1 MRPVDVNTASAHDQF
16 FTSDEDEDGM
26 TTALVRE
33 AIQNSLDARADIGNP
48 VQVRFSFNGVKV
60 SKLSASQ
67 ATVYS
72 NGLRK
77 HLEVGGAMTPQLSG
91 QMRYLT
97 IEDSGTTGLT
107 GSIEENNERG
117 DENNFWGFFRSDF
130 ISSKPEG
137 TDKGGSWGVGKSVFI
152 QASNWNACLVVTR
165 RQNEE
170 RLLMM
175 GRTVLQSHSIG
186 GEKFGQYGWFAK
198 PEHDKNSLRLPIDSL
213 TDPTQIIESSI
224 KDFQLHRDQPGMSV
238 IIPKPSDLL
247 SSNKTIQAVIDQYM
261 LPIIRGDLTIDVVR
275 EDGNLITI
283 NDETIG
289 NSMANIQIDKAMVEL
304 AEWASNPEQ
313 HDFFEVD
320 MPNDNDTISFDPS
333 ELDKLRTRYQQGE
346 RIAFKV
352 RTMITNKE
360 GIQGETHCKVYLQ
373 YAPEAREGMIYFV
386 RGDLRIPHPY
396 HRKTKEYKARA
407 LVVIDKKEKLASL
420 LRDAEGPA
428 HENWKY
434 TKRLREN
441 WKGGPRV
448 YQNIQFIA
456 SRLLSHLTQ
465 HPTISRLEILSS
477 IFPSYSPNRNSIEP
491 KSHNS
496 LDPIVNPDDPE
507 VNIANHPFIKV
518 ERTATKFNVRKAPD
532 SASLIGI
539 VLSITIAYDVDQGNP
554 LSVFERGLKL
564 GILDFSLED
573 NSLQLRNEGCDYD
586 VQNPNTVYLTIL
598 DDDFYLECSGF
609 DNRDL
614 YLQINE
620 VINNESKE

>member
-16 FTSDEDEDGM
+16 FTSDENEDGM

-33 AIQNSLDARADIGNP
+33 AIQNSLDARADIDNP
-48 VQVRFSFNGVKV
+48 VQVRFSFNGITS

-67 ATVYS
+67 TTIYS

-77 HLEVGGAMTPQLSG
+77 HLEVGGVTTPQLSG
-91 QMRYLT
+91 PMRYLT

-107 GSIEENNERG
+107 GSIEENDERG

-165 RQNEE
+165 RQNED

-186 GEKFGQYGWFAK
+186 GKKFGQYGWFAK
-198 PEHDKNSLRLPIDSL
+198 PEHDEDSLRLPIDSL
-213 TDPTQIIESSI
+213 TDPTQIIESAI
-224 KDFQLHRDQPGMSV
+224 KDFQLQRGQPGMSI
-238 IIPKPSDLL
+238 IIPEPSDLL
-247 SSNKTIQAVIDQYM
+247 SSNKAIQAVIDQYM
-261 LPIIRGDLTIDVVR
+261 LPLIRGDLTVDIVR
-275 EDGNLITI
+275 EDGNSITI

-289 NSMANIQIDKAMVEL
+289 NSTPNIQIDKAMVEL
-304 AEWASNPEQ
+304 AEWAANPEQ
-313 HDFFEVD
+313 HDFFEID
-320 MPNDNDTISFDPS
+320 MPNDNDPISFDPL

-352 RTMITNKE
+352 RIMITDKK
-360 GIQGETHCKVYLQ
+360 GAQGESYCKVYLQ
-373 YAPEAREGMIYFV
+373 HAPEAPEGMIYFV

-396 HRKTKEYKARA
+396 HRKTKGYKARV

-428 HENWKY
+428 HENWKH

-441 WKGGPRV
+441 WKGGPRA

-456 SRLLSHLTQ
+456 SRLLSQLTQ
-465 HPTISRLEILSS
+465 HPIISRLEILSS
-477 IFPSYSPNRNSIEP
+477 IFPSFSPNRHSIEP
-491 KSHNS
+491 KIPNS
-496 LDPIVNPDDPE
+496 PDPVMNPDNHE
-507 VNIANHPFIKV
+507 VDVPNHPFIKV
-518 ERTATKFNVRKAPD
+518 ERTATKFNIYKAPD
-532 SASLIGI
+532 SASLIG
-539 VLSITIAYDVDQGNP
+539 VALSITIAYDVDQGNP
-554 LSVFERGLKL
+554 LSIFERGLKL
-564 GILDFSLED
+564 DIPDFSLED
-573 NSLQLRNEGCDYD
+573 NSLQLRSEGCDYN

-598 DDDFYLECSGF
+598 DDDFFLECDGF
-609 DNRDL
+609 DDRDL
-614 YLQINE
+614 YIKINE
-620 VINNESKE
+620 VMDQV